1 MTELSNKELYPQS
14 ADTTTH
20 QVLEVSKTQTKAF
33 VSMVFSLQINYEVGK
48 NCNIHLLLNSVQFSS
63 VAQSWPTLCKPMEC
77 STPGFPV
84 CYQLPELAQTHIH
97 RVSDAIQPSHPL
109 SSPLLLLPSIFPSIR
124 DFSKESLLCI
134 RWPKYWSSS
143 FSISPSS
150 KYSGLI
156 SFRMEWLDLLAVSR
170 VFSNTTVQ
178 KHHSSALSFLYSP
191 ILTSI
196 HDQWKNHSFD

>member
-1 MTELSNKELYPQS
+1 MVSLGDKEMSGKTGVTGRKLRTLQKRNGNTYQAFLYPSSWSTAQVPKRYWEGKGRVTELSNKELYPQS

-109 SSPLLLLPSIFPSIR
+109 SSPSPLAPNPSQHQ
-124 DFSKESLLCI
+124 SLFQ
-134 RWPKYWSSS
+134 WVNSSHEVAKVLE
-143 FSISPSS
+143 FQ
-150 KYSGLI
+150 L
-156 SFRMEWLDLLAVSR
+156 
-170 VFSNTTVQ
+170 
-178 KHHSSALSFLYSP
+178 
-191 ILTSI
+191 
-196 HDQWKNHSFD
+196 